1 MIVFLQKYVAIA
13 RHTMWKCIQIGFQ
26 YHVCTKKC
34 VPAAATDG
42 ALLKVKKHIRF
53 VNLQN
58 GIRYVSERLEN
69 VLNL

>member
-1 MIVFLQKYVAIA
+1 MYAL
-13 RHTMWKCIQIGFQ
+13 
-26 YHVCTKKC
+26 KKC